1 MALAGKN
8 LPANTGDAKRHGFN
22 PWVRKIS
29 WRRKWRP
36 SPEGEFPGQRS
47 LVGCSPRGHRGS
59 DTSTGARIHTPES
72 LISPPVP
79 TAVRMTFLQCKP
91 YTFTFL
97 FKLIFYWRIV
107 ALQCCGSPCGTATG
121 ISHMHT
127 RVHSFFILPEHQV
140 ELPVLHSRSSLAIR
154 FIHIYFYS
162 SLPEILL
169 HLSKVLRVVHCSCM
183 STSNKTFCNLDSVY
197 FVSYNF
203 LATSS
208 SNFVHLSIHP
218 YSIYQAPTM

>member
-1 MALAGKN
+1 
-8 LPANTGDAKRHGFN
+8 
-22 PWVRKIS
+22 
-29 WRRKWRP
+29 
-36 SPEGEFPGQRS
+36 
-47 LVGCSPRGHRGS
+47 
-59 DTSTGARIHTPES
+59 
-72 LISPPVP
+72 
-79 TAVRMTFLQCKP
+79 MTFLQCKP
-91 YTFTFL
+91 QTFTFL

-107 ALQCCGSPCGTATG
+107 ALQCCGCCTATRF
-121 ISHMHT
+121 SHMLTH
-127 RVHSFFILPEHQV
+127 VHSVFILPEYQV
-140 ELPVLHSRSSLAIR
+140 ELPVLPSRSSLAIH

-208 SNFVHLSIHP
+208 PNFVHPSIHP